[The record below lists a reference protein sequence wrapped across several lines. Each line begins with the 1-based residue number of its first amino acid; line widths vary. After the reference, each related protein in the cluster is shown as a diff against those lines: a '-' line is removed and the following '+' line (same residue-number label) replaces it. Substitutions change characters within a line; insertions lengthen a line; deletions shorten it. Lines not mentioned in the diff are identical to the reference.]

1 MDFSVLQYA
10 VPALVQ
16 LLTGPHL
23 VYLLFGVALGMVV
36 GILPGIGGLS
46 GMALVLPFIF
56 GMDPGPALAMLIGL
70 TAVPATSDTF
80 SSVLIG
86 VPGGAGAAATVLD
99 GFPMAKRGEGARAL
113 SAAFGGS
120 LIGGL
125 FGALVL
131 TFAFVGARP
140 LLLAIGFGEQLMLVV
155 LSLTLVGMLTG
166 ENVVKGLASC
176 ALGLLI
182 GTIGS
187 SQATAEYRF
196 TFGSLY
202 LSDGVPLVIVAL
214 GAFALPEIIDVLRQH
229 YAISQVDLV
238 GRGWIQGMRDVIR
251 NFGLVMRCSAIGSL
265 TGMLPGMGGGIVG
278 WVAYGHTLQSSKD
291 RSQFGKGDVR
301 GVIGPESANNAK
313 EGGDL
318 IPTLF
323 FGIPSSGTMAL
334 LLGGLVV
341 IGITPGRT
349 MVTTHVDLIYLIIWS
364 LAIANVLATIISM
377 GLARPIATLTAIR
390 FTLVAPFVIVMIF
403 FSGYQAKT
411 DWGDLVAL
419 LVVGLIGIYMKRFG
433 WSRPAL
439 LIGLVLSQRLE
450 ASLYRTVQIY
460 GLDIFLRP
468 IALGIL
474 VVALISIF
482 FAVRTKVRMSSETS
496 EVSEASRRVIW
507 PQLVFVG
514 VLMAFVVALAIDVS
528 RLRFLANVFP
538 LSVAAICGTL
548 LIITAVQ
555 MMRRSTSPGL
565 LYDADAEANA
575 NGGDGT
581 RSTLALAGLM
591 AALPGLA
598 FFIGFFMAAPVYVC
612 LFLRKLGEASWLYS
626 ILMALGLAIF
636 LYAMGEL
643 LDAQYASGLL
653 QDLARLPPPFGGG

>member
-36 GILPGIGGLS
+36 GILPGVGGLS

-113 SAAFGGS
+113 SAAFAGS

-196 TFGSLY
+196 TFGSIY

-229 YAISQVDLV
+229 YAIAQADLV
-238 GRGWIQGMRDVIR
+238 GRGWIQGIRDVIR
-251 NFGLVMRCSAIGSL
+251 NFGLVIRCSAIGAL
-265 TGMLPGMGGGIVG
+265 TGILPGMGGGIVG

-349 MVTTHVDLIYLIIWS
+349 MVTTHIDLIYLIIWS

-419 LVVGLIGIYMKRFG
+419 LVVGLVGIYMKRFG

-460 GLDIFLRP
+460 GFDIFLRP
-468 IALGIL
+468 IAIAIL
-474 VVALISIF
+474 VIALISIF
-482 FAVRTKVRMSSETS
+482 FAVRTKVRVSSEAS

-538 LSVAAICGTL
+538 LSVAAICAAL
-548 LIITAVQ
+548 LAIVAVQ
-555 MMRRSTSPGL
+555 MLRRSTSAGL

-575 NGGDGT
+575 SGEGGT

-598 FFIGFFMAAPVYVC
+598 FFIGFFLAAPVYV
-612 LFLRKLGEASWLYS
+612 LFFLRRLGQASWLFS
-626 ILMALGLAIF
+626 ILMAIGLGVF
-636 LYAMGEL
+636 LYAMGEVL
-643 LDAQYASGLL
+643 QAEYASGLL
-653 QDLARLPPPFGGG
+653 QDFVRLPPPFGSG